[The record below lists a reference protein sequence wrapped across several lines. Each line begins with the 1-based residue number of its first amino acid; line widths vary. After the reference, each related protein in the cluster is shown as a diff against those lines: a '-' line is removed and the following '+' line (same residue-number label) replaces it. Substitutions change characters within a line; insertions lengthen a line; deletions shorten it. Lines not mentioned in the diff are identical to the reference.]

1 MSNESDGDK
10 GFVVLGEPV
19 LPVVQ
24 NAGKFEISVDT
35 QRFFYTAASHRQLV
49 KRIEI
54 FNKSWSGADEVIVSV
69 HTEAVGTHSLI
80 HPWVKA
86 FPTILQRDTL
96 VVDVLSIRPNFVE
109 LANIEESVIGDVVV
123 QVRIQD
129 QVVAEHRQKVEF
141 LAYNQWM
148 FDRMDSECLAAFV
161 FPNHPDVS
169 QIMDGVRKRLAVEI
183 KDGSTDGYQS
193 FARGTEEGSKKVHFI
208 AKAIFEELQSLGLNY
223 SNPPVSFEGF
233 GQKIR
238 TPDVVIRDRASTCLD
253 STVLVASCL
262 AAAGLSP
269 LLFLVHGHA
278 FPGWWTVEAPFF
290 KMARMSGLSDNESR
304 NRQNLRSGTI
314 SNVNEFQALVNAGV
328 IGSFESTKIADPKA
342 AYKDVVDRHL
352 DFATGSQ
359 INEFESF
366 VDVERS
372 SELGVRRLPN
382 RVPLPGQRHFE
393 IEIDRSEI
401 EVLRT
406 DVFDVTVESNQ
417 DDKDR
422 QKLITNDVPRRVRK
436 WMDALLDISNTN
448 PLIHLA
454 QIPVFLPEKGNRGKR
469 GVNLPMVPGLLPLVE
484 DRLMSGQAIRAVCL
498 HRLDSSLLNNPT
510 AENICKQFGANGTLA
525 IGPVE
530 SVGKFIEG
538 GRDHFISEGL
548 PPAQALGMAQR
559 LFEKE
564 HESEAAKRFRSLKK
578 LADETEAESATNQ
591 LFLTIGSLVWDSPG
605 EGNSYKQVRSPLFV
619 VPVRLGGTAATS
631 FTITLDKDGEISPNY
646 CMLEKLR
653 SEIGLRIPEL
663 ERPNLDDSG
672 IDVENTI
679 SIVRRFL
686 GESKFA
692 SVRVEE
698 EAQLAVLDFATFR
711 MWKDIQA
718 NWQLFAKNPVVHHL
732 IEGSNASLEQE
743 TTPFEREP
751 LAPFSCDE
759 SQMQAVRWAL
769 EGKSFVLE
777 GPPGTG
783 KSQTIAN
790 MVSACM
796 AEGKRILF
804 VAEKQVALNAV
815 STKLEEIGLDP
826 FCITMHH
833 ESTTPESIRQQLQTS
848 LDFIGEDLSRQWESE
863 NAVKDSLQARLIAYR
878 DELIAQNPL
887 KLNALT
893 AHQEVLRLGDGNVL
907 QIDASNFNLIGQNL
921 AKIQAS
927 LLGIVS
933 VVGAHFVEPVEDWSL
948 AHIVDIEQM
957 NWGQLAGAIAEL
969 QDVINTKS
977 NLRRLIEP
985 LLVHDLS
992 GNVLASID
1000 TALQLNAIGK
1010 GLTRT
1015 AQVEINEPSWFAQ
1028 ILAACEQIRNSMA
1041 QNQMVF
1047 DFFQGVAFEIDLTPQ
1062 MLAATEAVNAGLFK
1076 KSKRAET
1083 LKSLITPIIKVP
1095 FGISP
1100 AEALSLL
1107 QRVSP
1112 IIEELNRIK
1121 SSIAVIPHIPLRA
1134 DFSPLNSEHVNE
1146 LLQAAKE
1153 LKARAFDLSKPEVA
1167 FVQRYID
1174 DGNSISFADVEA
1186 TKVAFTVWNKFAKS
1200 IQANTDSLSK
1210 WLNGRQIW
1218 ETISSSIAVWNH
1230 SSPQFNHLKKIA
1242 RIEQTLLPLRQSGLG
1257 VLADDIVLGKVG
1269 LSDIYYEFMRG
1280 LAQAA
1285 RNERLR
1291 NGSLV
1296 TFDRHVFEKVL
1307 EDFTRND
1314 HTRRDLMRKVIPFHL
1329 SQSRPFKPG
1338 VRTGQIGNLEREL
1351 GRKVR
1356 RVSVPQLIKEHGEMI
1371 TRLAPCF
1378 LMSPEAVS
1386 RLLPADSQFFDIV
1399 VFDEASQ
1406 IRVAAAIPAM
1416 GRAKSTI
1423 VVGDSQQMPPSKK
1436 IGKREISAEGAADL
1450 DDESYS
1456 QDLESILTE
1465 CSESNLPSL
1474 MLKCHFRSQH
1484 EGLIAFSNRNFYDG
1498 SLVTFPAPNTD
1509 QTTPIHW
1516 FDVSDG
1522 QFIRKGDGKGTN
1534 PQEAAA
1540 VVAEIVRRLND
1551 PEHASKSIGVV
1562 TFNEAQAAAITELLE
1577 AESANEQALVK
1588 AMSNPKKSERLFVV
1602 PLERVQGDERDTIIL
1617 SVSYSY
1623 QGDKRGPGSVSPTWG
1638 PLTNKGGERR
1648 LNVAITRAKK
1658 DLAIFC
1664 SFDPSHVSIDNSL
1677 HKGVP
1682 FTVEFLKECRD
1693 SARTNGAALKARDAT
1708 VNDYHRRKLVEM
1720 LRSEGLYVRENIGLS
1735 KFRIDLCV
1743 TSGDSSDQFLA
1754 VLLDGED
1761 WTKRSTPFDRD
1772 LLPHSVLRLIG
1783 WRRIGRIWLKSFVD
1797 DPNHVVRVIQNE
1809 VKREK
1814 DRQRLADELKQKGF
1828 EVRSDSRL
1836 SNLGV
1841 DFAVRKKGQSTW
1853 PLAVVINGPELFNQ
1867 FLPYQG
1873 LLPGEEYL
1881 KSLNCAES
1889 YSIWLPDYVSDSVT
1903 AMAGLE
1909 QAFTKA
1915 SESLVSYESKEQV
1928 TSGPKKVSEIM
1939 AEREKQK
1946 SDDVILFGSDMR
1958 GEFIDSRSLPLVGDQ
1973 SMLNDGPNRN
1983 RSLIRSTINEIVDL
1997 EGPITEA
2004 RLASVL
2010 VGRFGM
2016 AALRNSRL
2024 VSLQKEFAHLKSTNS
2039 KFGKV
2044 YWNDSRPADKWRGF
2058 RTSAVET
2065 SRTIDEVPAEEISN
2079 AMVAVVSMGNSGF
2092 KDEIIRHTAVVFG
2105 REVIRKAL
2113 NERLTEILEWSVEK
2127 GHLVLEADLYKLPS
2141 KNS

>member
-1 MSNESDGDK
+1 MSNESDADK
-10 GFVVLGEPV
+10 GRVVLGEPP
-19 LPVVQ
+19 LQVVQ

-35 QRFFYTAASHRQLV
+35 QRFFYTASSQRPLV

-54 FNKSWSGADEVIVSV
+54 LNRGWSGDDEIVVSV

-80 HPWVKA
+80 NPWAKA
-86 FPTILQRDTL
+86 FPPILQRDTL

-109 LANIEESVIGDVVV
+109 LANIEESVLGDVVV
-123 QVRIQD
+123 QVRVQGEI
-129 QVVAEHRQKVEF
+129 VAEQRKKVEF

-148 FDRMDSECLAAFV
+148 FDLMDSEILAAFV

-169 QIMDGVRKRLAVEI
+169 KIMDGVRRRLTAEI

-193 FARGTEEGSKKVHFI
+193 FAMGPEAGSKKVYFM

-223 SNPPVSFEGF
+223 SDPPVSFEGF

-238 TPDVVIRDRASTCLD
+238 TPDVVMRDRASTCLD

-269 LLFLVHGHA
+269 LLFLVRGHA
-278 FPGWWTVEAPFF
+278 FPGWWNT
-290 KMARMSGLSDNESR
+290 ARTTLNKNSPS
-304 NRQNLRSGTI
+304 LRPGTI
-314 SNVNEFQALVNAGV
+314 TNINDFQAFVNAGY
-328 IGSFESTKIADPKA
+328 IGSFESTKIADPKV

-359 INEFESF
+359 IHEFESF

-401 EVLRT
+401 EVLRS
-406 DVFDVTVESNQ
+406 DAFEVTVESNQ

-454 QIPVFLPEKGNRGKR
+454 QDPVFLSEKGNRGKR
-469 GVNLPMVPGLLPLVE
+469 GVNLPMVPGLLPMVE
-484 DRLMSGQAIRAVCL
+484 DRLMSGQALRAVCL

-510 AENICKQFGANGTLA
+510 AENICKQFGSNGTLA
-525 IGPVE
+525 IGSVE
-530 SVGKFIEG
+530 GYNREIELF
-538 GRDHFISEGL
+538 RDKKIGEGL
-548 PPAQALGMAQR
+548 APAQALGMAR
-559 LFEKE
+559 GLFEKI
-564 HESEAAKRFRSLKK
+564 HESEATKRFRSLKK

-679 SIVRRFL
+679 SIIRRFL

-743 TTPFEREP
+743 TTPFEGEP
-751 LAPFSCDE
+751 LTPFSCDE

-790 MVSACM
+790 MVAACM
-796 AEGKRILF
+796 AKGKRILF

-848 LDFIGEDLSRQWESE
+848 LDFVGEDLSRQWESE
-863 NAVKDSLQARLIAYR
+863 NAVKESLQTRLIAHR
-878 DELIAQNPL
+878 DALIAQNPL
-887 KLNALT
+887 KFNALT
-893 AHQEVLRLGDGNVL
+893 AHQEVLRLGDGNSL
-907 QIDASNFNLIGQNL
+907 HLDSSSFDLIGQNL
-921 AKIQAS
+921 AKIQAA
-927 LLGIVS
+927 LLGIFS
-933 VVGAHFVEPVEDWSL
+933 VAEAHFVEHVEDWSL
-948 AHIVDIEQM
+948 AQIVDIDQT
-957 NWGQLAGAIAEL
+957 NWTQISGSIAEL
-969 QDVINTKS
+969 QDVFNTKS

-992 GNVLASID
+992 EHILSSID
-1000 TALQLNAIGK
+1000 TALHLNATGK

-1015 AQVEINEPSWFAQ
+1015 TRVEISEPSWFAR
-1028 ILAACEQIRNSMA
+1028 ISTACEQLKSLTV
-1041 QNQMVF
+1041 QNHMVF

-1083 LKSLITPIIKVP
+1083 LKSLMTPIIKVP
-1095 FGISP
+1095 FVISP
-1100 AEALSLL
+1100 AEALSML

-1112 IIEELNRIK
+1112 IKEELNRIK
-1121 SSIAVIPHIPLRA
+1121 SALALIPHLSLRG
-1134 DFSPLNSEHVNE
+1134 DFNPLNPEHINE
-1146 LLQAAKE
+1146 VLQTAKE
-1153 LKARAFDLSKPEVA
+1153 VKSRALDLSKPEVA
-1167 FVQRYID
+1167 FVQQYVD
-1174 DGNSISFADVEA
+1174 DGMSISFADVEE
-1186 TKVAFTVWNKFAKS
+1186 TKVAFTVWNKFVKS
-1200 IQANTDSLSK
+1200 IQVNAASLNK

-1218 ETISSSIAVWNH
+1218 DAISSSISVWSD
-1230 SSPQFNHLKKIA
+1230 SSPQFNYLKKIA
-1242 RIEQTLLPLRQSGLG
+1242 RIEQTLLPLRLSGLG

-1269 LSDIYYEFMRG
+1269 LSNIYHEFMRG

-1291 NGSLV
+1291 DGSLG

-1314 HTRRDLMRKVIPFHL
+1314 HTMRDLMRKVIPFQL

-1338 VRTGQIGNLEREL
+1338 VRTGQVGNLEREL

-1436 IGKREISAEGAADL
+1436 IGKREISAEDAADL

-1516 FDVSDG
+1516 FDVPEG
-1522 QFIRKGDGKGTN
+1522 QFIRKGEGKGTN
-1534 PQEAAA
+1534 PQEASA

-1577 AESANEQALVK
+1577 AESANEQVLAK
-1588 AMSNPKKSERLFVV
+1588 TMSNPKKSDRLFVV

-1658 DLAIFC
+1658 DLVIFC
-1664 SFDPSHVSIDNSL
+1664 SFDPSHVLTDNSI

-1682 FTVEFLKECRD
+1682 FTVAFLKECRD
-1693 SARTNGAALKARDAT
+1693 AARTNGVALKARDTT

-1743 TSGDSSDQFLA
+1743 TSDDSSDQFLA

-1797 DPNHVVRVIQNE
+1797 DPNHVVRLIQNE

-1814 DRQRLADELKQKGF
+1814 NRPRLADELKQKGF

-1841 DFAVRKKGQSTW
+1841 DFAVRKKGQSMW

-1873 LLPGEEYL
+1873 LVPSQEYL
-1881 KSLNCAES
+1881 VGLNCAES
-1889 YSIWLPDYVSDSVT
+1889 YSVWLPDYESNPVAV
-1903 AMAGLE
+1903 MAGLE

-1915 SESLVSYESKEQV
+1915 SENLDFYQSKEQADP
-1928 TSGPKKVSEIM
+1928 GPKKVSEIM
-1939 AEREKQK
+1939 ADYEKREADG
-1946 SDDVILFGSDMR
+1946 SILFGSDMR
-1958 GEFIDSRSLPLVGDQ
+1958 SDFIDSRSLRLVGDQ
-1973 SMLNDGPNRN
+1973 SMLNDGPNKN

-2016 AALRNSRL
+2016 AALRTSRL

-2044 YWNDSRPADKWRGF
+2044 YWNDLRPADKWRGF

-2092 KDEIIRHTAVVFG
+2092 KDEIIRHTAFAFG

-2113 NERLTEILEWSVEK
+2113 NERLAEILEWSVAE
-2127 GHLVLEADLYKLPS
+2127 GRLVLEADLYKLPS

>member
-1 MSNESDGDK
+1 MSNESDAD
-10 GFVVLGEPV
+10 VARAAIGEP
-19 LPVVQ
+19 LLQVVQ

-35 QRFFYTAASHRQLV
+35 QRFFYTAASHRSLV

-54 FNKSWSGADEVIVSV
+54 LNKSWSGDDEVIVSV

-96 VVDVLSIRPNFVE
+96 VVDVLSIRPNFIE
-109 LANIEESVIGDVVV
+109 LANIEESVSGDVVV

-129 QVVAEHRQKVEF
+129 QVVAEHRKKVEF

-148 FDRMDSECLAAFV
+148 FDRVDSECLTAFI
-161 FPNHPDVS
+161 FPNHPAVAE
-169 QIMDGVRKRLAVEI
+169 IMNGVRKRLAIEL

-193 FARGTEEGSKKVHFI
+193 YVYGPEVGFQKVQHM
-208 AKAIFEELQSLGLNY
+208 AKAIFEELQSMGLQY
-223 SNPPVSFEGF
+223 SDPPASFEGF

-238 TPDVVIRDRASTCLD
+238 TPDVVMRERASTCLD

-269 LLFLVHGHA
+269 LLFLVRGHA
-278 FPGWWTVEAPFF
+278 FPGWWNTGQTTLNGNNP
-290 KMARMSGLSDNESR
+290 
-304 NRQNLRSGTI
+304 NLRPGMITNI
-314 SNVNEFQALVNAGV
+314 NDFQAFVNAGY
-328 IGSFESTKIADPKA
+328 IGSFESTQIADPKV

-359 INEFESF
+359 IHEFQSF

-401 EVLRT
+401 DVLRP
-406 DVFDVTVESNQ
+406 DGFEVAVESNQ
-417 DDKDR
+417 DGENR
-422 QKLITNDVPRRVRK
+422 QKLIVNDVPRRVRK

-448 PLIHLA
+448 PLINLS
-454 QIPVFLPEKGNRGKR
+454 QLPVFVAEKSSRGKR
-469 GVNLPMVPGLLPLVE
+469 GVNLPMVTGLLPMVE
-484 DRLMSGQAIRAVCL
+484 DRLMSGETIRAVCL

-530 SVGKFIEG
+530 GYNKVIENF
-538 GRDHFISEGL
+538 REKYISEGL
-548 PPAQALGMAQR
+548 APSQALSMAQG
-559 LFEKE
+559 LFEKI
-564 HESEAAKRFRSLKK
+564 HESEATKRFRSLKK

-679 SIVRRFL
+679 SIIRRFL

-743 TTPFEREP
+743 TTPFEGEP
-751 LAPFSCDE
+751 LVPFSCDE

-790 MVSACM
+790 MVAACM

-833 ESTTPESIRQQLQTS
+833 ESTTPESIRKQLQTS
-848 LDFIGEDLSRQWESE
+848 LDFKGEDLSRQWESE
-863 NAVKDSLQARLIAYR
+863 NAVKDSLQARLIDHR
-878 DELIAQNPL
+878 DALIAQNPL
-887 KLNALT
+887 RLNALT
-893 AHQEVLRLGDGNVL
+893 AHQEVLRLGDGNAL
-907 QIDASNFNLIGQNL
+907 QLDSSSFDLIGQNL
-921 AKIQAS
+921 ATIQAA

-948 AHIVDIEQM
+948 AQIVDIEQM
-957 NWGQLAGAIAEL
+957 NWDQLSGAIAEL
-969 QDVINTKS
+969 KDVINTKS

-985 LLVHDLS
+985 LLVHAPQLFS
-992 GNVLASID
+992 VSESID
-1000 TALQLNAIGK
+1000 TALQLNALGK
-1010 GLTRT
+1010 GLTRS
-1015 AQVEINEPSWFAQ
+1015 ARVEINEPSWFAK
-1028 ILAACEQIRNSMA
+1028 ISTACEQLRSSMA

-1047 DFFQGVAFEIDLTPQ
+1047 DFFQGAAFAIDLTPQ
-1062 MLAATEAVNAGLFK
+1062 MMAATEAVNAGLFK
-1076 KSKRAET
+1076 KSKKAEI
-1083 LKSLITPIIKVP
+1083 LKSLMTPIIKVP

-1100 AEALSLL
+1100 AEALGLL

-1112 IIEELNRIK
+1112 IREELNRIK
-1121 SSIAVIPHIPLRA
+1121 SSIAIIPHIPLRT
-1134 DFSPLNSEHVNE
+1134 DFNPLNSEHVNE
-1146 LLQAAKE
+1146 LLQSAKE
-1153 LKARAFDLSKPEVA
+1153 LRARAFDLSKQEVD
-1167 FVQRYID
+1167 FVQKYVD
-1174 DGNSISFADVEA
+1174 EGNSISFADVEA
-1186 TKVAFTVWNKFAKS
+1186 TKDAFMVWNKFVKS
-1200 IQANTDSLSK
+1200 TQANTGSLNK

-1218 ETISSSIAVWNH
+1218 DAISSGIAVWND
-1230 SSPQFNHLKKIA
+1230 SSPHFNYLKKIA
-1242 RIEQTLLPLRQSGLG
+1242 RIEQTLLPLRQSRLG
-1257 VLADDIVLGKVG
+1257 MLADDIVSGKVG
-1269 LSDIYYEFMRG
+1269 LSDIYHEFMRG

-1291 NGSLV
+1291 NGSLGS
-1296 TFDRHVFEKVL
+1296 FDRHVFEKVL

-1314 HTRRDLMRKVIPFHL
+1314 HTRRDLMRKVIPFQL

-1406 IRVAAAIPAM
+1406 VRVAAAIPAM

-1436 IGKREISAEGAADL
+1436 IGKREISAEDAADL

-1516 FDVSDG
+1516 FDVPGG
-1522 QFIRKGDGKGTN
+1522 QFVRKGDGKGTN
-1534 PQEAAA
+1534 PQEATA
-1540 VVAEIVRRLND
+1540 VVAEVVRRLND

-1562 TFNEAQAAAITELLE
+1562 TFNEAQAGAITELLE
-1577 AESANEQALVK
+1577 AEAANEPALAK
-1588 AMSNPKKSERLFVV
+1588 AMSNPKKSDKLFVV

-1623 QGDKRGPGSVSPTWG
+1623 QSDKRGPNSVSPTWG

-1658 DLAIFC
+1658 DLVIFC
-1664 SFDPSHVSIDNSL
+1664 SFNPSHVSMDNSL

-1682 FTVEFLKECRD
+1682 FTVAFLLECRD
-1693 SARTNGAALKARDAT
+1693 AARTSGVALKARDAT

-1720 LRSEGLYVRENIGLS
+1720 LRAAGMNVRENIGLS
-1735 KFRIDLCV
+1735 KFRIDLCI
-1743 TSGDSSDQFLA
+1743 TSGDSADQFLA
-1754 VLLDGED
+1754 ILLDGED

-1828 EVRSDSRL
+1828 DVRSDSRL

-1841 DFAVRKKGQSTW
+1841 DFAVRKKGQSIW

-1873 LLPGEEYL
+1873 LVPGQEYL
-1881 KSLNCAES
+1881 KVLNCAES
-1889 YSIWLPDYVSDSVT
+1889 HSVWLPDYESDPV
-1903 AMAGLE
+1903 AVMAGLE
-1909 QAFTKA
+1909 QAITKA
-1915 SESLVSYESKEQV
+1915 SENLVAYESKEQAIP
-1928 TSGPKKVSEIM
+1928 GPKKVSEIM
-1939 AEREKQK
+1939 AEREKQE
-1946 SDDVILFGSDMR
+1946 SDDAILFGSDMR
-1958 GEFIDSRSLPLVGDQ
+1958 SEFIDGRSLPLVGDQ
-1973 SMLNDGPNRN
+1973 SMLNDGSNKN
-1983 RSLIRSTINEIVDL
+1983 RSLIRSTINKIVEL
-1997 EGPITEA
+1997 EAPITEA

-2024 VSLQKEFAHLKSTNS
+2024 ASLQKEFKHLKSTNS

-2044 YWNDSRPADKWRGF
+2044 YWNDLRPADKWRGF
-2058 RTSAVET
+2058 RTSASET

-2092 KDEIIRHTAVVFG
+2092 KDEIIRHTAVAFG

-2113 NERLTEILEWSVEK
+2113 NERLTEILEWSVAE
-2127 GHLVLEADLYKLPS
+2127 GRLALEADLYKLPNE
-2141 KNS
+2141 NS

>member
-1 MSNESDGDK
+1 MSDESNADSGR
-10 GFVVLGEPV
+10 VVIGEP
-19 LPVVQ
+19 LLRAVQ
-24 NAGKFEISVDT
+24 NAGKFEVSVDT
-35 QRFFYTAASHRQLV
+35 QRFFYTAASHRPLV

-54 FNKSWSGADEVIVSV
+54 LNKSWSGDDEVVVSV

-86 FPTILQRDTL
+86 FPAILQRDTL

-109 LANIEESVIGDVVV
+109 LANIEESVLGDVVV

-148 FDRMDSECLAAFV
+148 FDRMDSECLVAFI
-161 FPNHPDVS
+161 FPNHPVVAR
-169 QIMDGVRKRLAVEI
+169 IMDGVRKRLSNEL

-193 FARGTEEGSKKVHFI
+193 YRYGPEVGLQKVQHM
-208 AKAIFEELQSLGLNY
+208 AKAIFEELQSMGLKY

-238 TPDVVIRDRASTCLD
+238 TPDVVIRDQASTCLD

-278 FPGWWTVEAPFF
+278 FPGWWNTELTTLNGKNP
-290 KMARMSGLSDNESR
+290 S
-304 NRQNLRSGTI
+304 LRPGTI
-314 SNVNEFQALVNAGV
+314 TNINDFQAFVNAGY
-328 IGSFESTKIADPKA
+328 IGSFESTQIADPKVT
-342 AYKDVVDRHL
+342 YKDVADRHL
-352 DFATGSQ
+352 DFATGSR
-359 INEFESF
+359 IHEFESF

-382 RVPLPGQRHFE
+382 RVPIPGQQHFE

-401 EVLRT
+401 EVIRPDGFEVVVET
-406 DVFDVTVESNQ
+406 DQSDE
-417 DDKDR
+417 DR
-422 QKLITNDVPRRVRK
+422 QKLVANDVPRRVRK

-448 PLIHLA
+448 PLINLS
-454 QIPVFLPEKGNRGKR
+454 QLPVFVQEKSSRGKR
-469 GVNLPMVPGLLPLVE
+469 GVNLPMVTGLLPMVE
-484 DRLMSGQAIRAVCL
+484 DRLMSGEAIRAVCL

-530 SVGKFIEG
+530 DVGRFIEAM
-538 GRDHFISEGL
+538 RDQFISEGL
-548 PPAQALGMAQR
+548 PPAQALGMAQG
-559 LFEKE
+559 LFEKI
-564 HESEAAKRFRSLKK
+564 HESEATKRFRSLKK
-578 LADETEAESATNQ
+578 LADETEAESASNQ
-591 LFLTIGSLVWDSPG
+591 LFMTIGSLVWDSPG

-631 FTITLDKDGEISPNY
+631 FTITLDKGGEISPNY

-672 IDVENTI
+672 IDVANTI
-679 SIVRRFL
+679 SVIRRFL

-732 IEGSNASLEQE
+732 IEGSNATLEQDV
-743 TTPFEREP
+743 TPFEGEP

-759 SQMQAVRWAL
+759 SQMQAVQWAL

-790 MVSACM
+790 MVAACM

-848 LDFIGEDLSRQWESE
+848 LDFMGEDLSRQWESE
-863 NAVKDSLQARLIAYR
+863 NAVKDSLQARLVSHR
-878 DELIAQNPL
+878 DALIAQNPL
-887 KLNALT
+887 KFNALT
-893 AHQEVLRLGDGNVL
+893 AHQEVLRLGDGNAL
-907 QIDASNFNLIGQNL
+907 QLDSSSFDLIGQNL
-921 AKIQAS
+921 TKIQSA
-927 LLGIVS
+927 LLSIFS
-933 VVGAHFVEPVEDWSL
+933 VVEAHFVERVEDWSL
-948 AHIVDIEQM
+948 AQIVDIDQM
-957 NWGQLAGAIAEL
+957 NWEQLSGSIADL
-969 QDVINTKS
+969 QDVISTKS
-977 NLRRLIEP
+977 SLRKLIEP
-985 LLVHDLS
+985 LLVLDVS
-992 GNVLASID
+992 ERVLALVD
-1000 TALQLNAIGK
+1000 QAMQLNASGK
-1010 GLTRT
+1010 GLLRSART
-1015 AQVEINEPSWFAQ
+1015 EINDPSWFAKISTTCDQ
-1028 ILAACEQIRNSMA
+1028 VTGLIA
-1041 QNQMVF
+1041 QNRVVF
-1047 DFFQGVAFEIDLTPQ
+1047 DFFQGAAFEIDLTPQ
-1062 MLAATEAVNAGLFK
+1062 MMAATEAVNAGLFK

-1083 LKSLITPIIKVP
+1083 LKSLMTPIIKVP
-1095 FGISP
+1095 FGVTP
-1100 AEALSLL
+1100 AEALNLL
-1107 QRVSP
+1107 QRVAP
-1112 IIEELNRIK
+1112 IREELNRIK
-1121 SSIAVIPHIPLRA
+1121 SSFVAISHIQLRS
-1134 DFSPLNSEHVNE
+1134 DFNPLNQDHIKEVLE
-1146 LLQAAKE
+1146 AANDV
-1153 LKARAFDLSKPEVA
+1153 KARSFDLSQTEVD
-1167 FVQRYID
+1167 FVQKYVD
-1174 DGNSISFADVEA
+1174 EGNSISFTDAEA
-1186 TKVAFTVWNKFAKS
+1186 TKSALAVWNKFVQS
-1200 IQANTDSLSK
+1200 TRANPDSLTK
-1210 WLNGRQIW
+1210 WLNGRPIW
-1218 ETISSSIAVWNH
+1218 DAIASGLTVWTS
-1230 SSPQFNHLKKIA
+1230 SSPQFAYLKKMA
-1242 RIEQTLLPLRQSGLG
+1242 RIEQTLLPLRESGLG
-1257 VLADDIVLGKVG
+1257 VLADEIVAGKVG
-1269 LSDIYYEFMRG
+1269 LSDVYNEFMRG

-1285 RNERLR
+1285 RAERLR
-1291 NGSLV
+1291 NGSLG
-1296 TFDRHVFEKVL
+1296 TFDRHVFEKAL

-1314 HTRRDLMRKVIPFHL
+1314 RTRRDLMRKVIPFQL

-1406 IRVAAAIPAM
+1406 VRVAAAIPAM

-1436 IGKREISAEGAADL
+1436 IGKREISAEDSADL
-1450 DDESYS
+1450 EDENYS

-1509 QTTPIHW
+1509 QTTPIYW
-1516 FDVSDG
+1516 FDVADG
-1522 QFIRKGDGKGTN
+1522 RFVRKGEGKGTN
-1534 PQEAAA
+1534 PQEGKA
-1540 VVAEIVRRLND
+1540 VVAEVVRRLND

-1562 TFNEAQAAAITELLE
+1562 TFNEAQAAAIIELLDAE
-1577 AESANEQALVK
+1577 AANEPALAA
-1588 AMSNPKKSERLFVV
+1588 AMNNPKKSDRLFVV

-1623 QGDKRGPGSVSPTWG
+1623 QNENRTTVSPTWG

-1658 DLAIFC
+1658 DLLIFC
-1664 SFDPSHVSIDNSL
+1664 SFDPSHVSTENSL
-1677 HKGVP
+1677 YKGVP
-1682 FTVEFLKECRD
+1682 YTVEFLKECRD
-1693 SARTNGAALKARDAT
+1693 AARTNGVALKARDASAT
-1708 VNDYHRRKLVEM
+1708 DHHRKKLLEM
-1720 LRSEGLYVRENIGLS
+1720 LRAVGLNVRENVGLS
-1735 KFRIDLCV
+1735 KFRIDLCI
-1743 TSGDSSDQFLA
+1743 TSGNSSDQFLA
-1754 VLLDGED
+1754 VLLDGEE
-1761 WTKRSTPFDRD
+1761 WTKRTTPFDRD

-1783 WRRIGRIWLKSFVD
+1783 WRRIGRIWLKAFVD
-1797 DPNHVVRVIQNE
+1797 DPNHVVRIIQNE

-1814 DRQRLADELKQKGF
+1814 DRQRLVDELKQKGF

-1841 DFAVRKKGQSTW
+1841 DFAVRKKGQTMW

-1867 FLPYQG
+1867 YLPYQG
-1873 LLPGEEYL
+1873 LVPGQEEL
-1881 KSLNCAES
+1881 RGLNCAEALS
-1889 YSIWLPDYVSDSVT
+1889 VWMPDYESNPD
-1903 AMAGLE
+1903 AALAGLE
-1909 QAFTKA
+1909 LAITKA
-1915 SESLVSYESKEQV
+1915 SENLVSVQIEEV
-1928 TSGPKKVSEIM
+1928 VNAEPKKVSEIM
-1939 AEREKQK
+1939 AEREKK
-1946 SDDVILFGSDMR
+1946 ESDGPLLQGSDMR
-1958 GEFIDSRSLPLVGDQ
+1958 SEFVDSRSLPVVGDQ
-1973 SMLNDGPNRN
+1973 SMLNDGPSGNRK
-1983 RSLIRSTINEIVDL
+1983 LVRSTINEIVEF

-2016 AALRNSRL
+2016 AALRSSRL
-2024 VSLQKEFAHLKSTNS
+2024 ASLQKEFTHLKSTNS

-2044 YWNDSRPADKWRGF
+2044 YWNEARPADKWSGF
-2058 RTSAVET
+2058 RTSTEET
-2065 SRTIDEVPAEEISN
+2065 SRTIDEVPAEEVSN
-2079 AMVAVVSMGNSGF
+2079 AMVAVVRMGNSGF
-2092 KDEIIRHTAVVFG
+2092 KDEIIRHTAEAFG

-2113 NERLTEILEWSVEK
+2113 NESLSEILDWTVTE
-2127 GHLVLEADLYKLPS
+2127 GRLILEADLYKLPTGTP
-2141 KNS
+2141 